1 MDFPEPVIGIAVEPK
16 TQKDM
21 DKLSNGLAKLAEEDP
36 TFTVKTDEQTEMCIR
51 DRLKS
56 WMPSMNKVVHTSVKN
71 ICIEWLKLTVHL
83 LILDSNT
90 IKIQSIKNLK

>member
-36 TFTVKTDEQTEMCIR
+36 TFTVKTDEQTGQ
-51 DRLKS
+51 
-56 WMPSMNKVVHTSVKN
+56 TSYF
-71 ICIEWLKLTVHL
+71 WYG
-83 LILDSNT
+83 
-90 IKIQSIKNLK
+90 